1 MVVYM
6 LLVLIVKKIIY
17 EKIKN
22 RYCDT
27 FLT

>member
-6 LLVLIVKKIIY
+6 LLVLIAKKIIY
-17 EKIKN
+17 EKIKS

-27 FLT
+27 FLS